1 MHLTRTSFSLALAA
15 LLAGCAF
22 SPTGSGD
29 RFAERAGPIKN
40 VVVIYAE
47 NHSFD
52 NMYGLFPGA
61 NGIANATPEQY
72 TQLGHD
78 GKPLPELGVLLRRRV
93 GDAVGAGEQAIHV
106 VEAVVLRVDDHHVL
120 DRAGAFSEAVAGAG
134 GRDSAAGKQRGD
146 GK

>member
-1 MHLTRTSFSLALAA
+1 MRIQSMRLARSVFSLAVTA

-22 SPTGSGD
+22 APGD

-78 GKPLPELGVLLRRRV
+78 GNPLPELVTWG
-93 GDAVGAGEQAIHV
+93 
-106 VEAVVLRVDDHHVL
+106 
-120 DRAGAFSEAVAGAG
+120 S
-134 GRDSAAGKQRGD
+134 D
-146 GK
+146 GKAAPGFPRMP